1 MFPVLRYSVTNK
13 PMTQNITQEHLI
25 LLAYGELNAQERKLA
40 ESAMAA
46 NPDLRSFYQSVL
58 QSKQLLNTIEEEPHP
73 TTLAIISEHS
83 HDSHTEAV

>member
-1 MFPVLRYSVTNK
+1 MFPVLRYSDTIK

-25 LLAYGELNAQERKLA
+25 LLAYGELNAEERKLA

-58 QSKQLLNTIEEEPHP
+58 QSKQLLNTIQEEPNP